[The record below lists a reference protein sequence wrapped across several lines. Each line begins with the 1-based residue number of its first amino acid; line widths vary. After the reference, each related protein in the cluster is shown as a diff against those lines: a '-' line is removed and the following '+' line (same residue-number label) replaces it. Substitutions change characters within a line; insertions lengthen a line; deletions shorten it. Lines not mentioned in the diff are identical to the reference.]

1 MDLTVEKEG
10 IGEVAELS
18 ADRVRKITKLQT
30 EYVHKHEES
39 QMNKARRKKV
49 LFRRLTV
56 FFILVAI
63 VVTAMISTLLSQNVI
78 LSQKMKEKEQLQEE
92 LASLKKDEVVLR
104 EEVVKL
110 NNDEYIAN
118 LARKEYFLSEDD
130 EIIFTLPEEEKSDKE
145 KTPK

>member
-1 MDLTVEKEG
+1 M
-10 IGEVAELS
+10 S
-18 ADRVRKITKLQT
+18 ADKARKITKIQT

-39 QMNKARRKKV
+39 QMNMARRKKV

-63 VVTAMISTLLSQNVI
+63 VATVMVSTLISQNGALANKI
-78 LSQKMKEKEQLQEE
+78 KEREQLQEE
-92 LASLKKDEVVLR
+92 LASLKKDEVVLQ

-118 LARKEYFLSEDD
+118 LARKEYFLSEDN
-130 EIIFTLPEEEKSDKE
+130 EIIFTLPEGEKDDKE
-145 KTPK
+145 KTPN